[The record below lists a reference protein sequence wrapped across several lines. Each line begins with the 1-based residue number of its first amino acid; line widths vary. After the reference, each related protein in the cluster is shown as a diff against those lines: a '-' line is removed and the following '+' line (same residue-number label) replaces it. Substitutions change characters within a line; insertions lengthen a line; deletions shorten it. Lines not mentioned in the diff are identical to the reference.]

1 MCKIRR
7 NRNCPNPLSAG
18 SLLIFVLSDI
28 TCTIICYQ
36 ILINIHN
43 LFNGMMDIC
52 TGTCRPVA
60 DDSLTNES
68 RVDSLEFDDGV
79 SGFYTFR
86 DFAKSSAVFW
96 ANTVHS
102 GS

>member
-1 MCKIRR
+1 
-7 NRNCPNPLSAG
+7 
-18 SLLIFVLSDI
+18 
-28 TCTIICYQ
+28 
-36 ILINIHN
+36 
-43 LFNGMMDIC
+43 MMDIC

-79 SGFYTFR
+79 SDFYTFR